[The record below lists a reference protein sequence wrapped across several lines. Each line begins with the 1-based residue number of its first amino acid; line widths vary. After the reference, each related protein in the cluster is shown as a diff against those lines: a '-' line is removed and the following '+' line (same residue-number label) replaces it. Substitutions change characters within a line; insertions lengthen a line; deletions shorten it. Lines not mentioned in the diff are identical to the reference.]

1 MISND
6 PFANDPRWADAPSRI
21 DLVVKLIKSFIMWV
35 TYVVLPSLV
44 IAVGVWILVFFTAAW
59 RFSGTEEEFL
69 FWSNVWGGV
78 AFIGAAIFFSKNNSR
93 RD

>member
-6 PFANDPRWADAPSRI
+6 PFANDPRWENRASRT
-21 DLVVKLIKSFIMWV
+21 DLVVKLISSFIMWMRV
-35 TYVVLPSLV
+35 VVLPSIV
-44 IAVGVWILVFFTAAW
+44 VAVGVWILVIFTTAR

-78 AFIGAAIFFSKNNSR
+78 AFIGAAIFFSKNKWSR
-93 RD
+93 R